1 MRRTWHIPDGIG
13 ITSGRI
19 PLISLVRTL
28 AVAEHLNFR
37 HAATALGVTQSSVS
51 ARIKALEE
59 TLGIVLFE
67 RRHRGVRLRAY
78 PDVSRDVTHAPG
90 GIFFTTVSRASNSRP
105 EAERTR
111 RGARG
116 FPVLRSMRVE

>member
-1 MRRTWHIPDGIG
+1 MTGL
-13 ITSGRI
+13 TSGRI
-19 PLISLVRTL
+19 PLMTLVQPL
-28 AVAEHLNFR
+28 SVAEPLNCR
-37 HAATALGVTQSSVS
+37 YAENALGVTQSSVS
-51 ARIKALEE
+51 ARIKAQEE

-67 RRHRGVRLRAY
+67 RRHVGA
-78 PDVSRDVTHAPG
+78 G
-90 GIFFTTVSRASNSRP
+90 WIFLTTVSPAPNSRP